1 MNVTKNK
8 EYQAVQ
14 EKKWELNR
22 LVDALNEQSPH
33 LAACAVWAIT
43 DTLLIT
49 LCSARGSNNPHLQA
63 LRKFLRDEWPS

>member
-1 MNVTKNK
+1 VNITDNK

-33 LAACAVWAIT
+33 LAACAVWSIA

-49 LCSARGSNNPHLQA
+49 LCCERASTNAHLQA
-63 LRKFLRDEWPS
+63 LRKFLHEEWPS